1 MAEAFALDAGESQ
14 ALVDALLDRS
24 DSTAPFSVHLAG
36 PDDDAALLSLQ
47 VAAEVF
53 LESFG
58 NTSAMLRDEY
68 APLLPSMTHLLVLDR
83 ARRAAVGSL
92 ILQEAPAG
100 ELKTFADLAR
110 PPWSLPAD
118 GALAAVDLSY
128 GARTAA
134 DLLLLAV
141 SSTHRNRGLAPLLM
155 YAGWVASVQQGIDR
169 WTAILD
175 DSLLRGLHGLTGGAV
190 RPIAAS
196 HPYLGS
202 PASTPITVRMNPTD
216 DVPLLRRMQRVG
228 AIAASRVE
236 FCPRLAPAVETF
248 QALGP
253 APRARRLPST
263 PRAREAVLSH

>member
-1 MAEAFALDAGESQ
+1 MPAEPFALEARESQ
-14 ALVDALLDRS
+14 RLVDDLLRRS
-24 DSTAPFSVHLAG
+24 GGDAPFSVHLAG

-47 VAAEVF
+47 VAADVF

-58 NTSAMLRDEY
+58 NTASLLRDEY
-68 APLLPSMTHLLVLDR
+68 APLLTSMTHVLVLDR

-92 ILQEAPAG
+92 ILQAAPAG
-100 ELKTFADLAR
+100 ELKTFADLAQ

-141 SSTHRNRGLAPLLM
+141 SSTHRNRGLAALLM

-202 PASTPITVRMNPTD
+202 PASTPITVRMSPALD
-216 DVPLLRRMQRVG
+216 LPLLRRIQRVG
-228 AIAASRVE
+228 AIAASRVT
-236 FCPRLAPAVETF
+236 FCPHLASAVETF

-253 APRARRLPST
+253 VTRRRPST
-263 PRAREAVLSH
+263 SRVREAVLSH

>member
-1 MAEAFALDAGESQ
+1 MPAFALGAGESQ
-14 ALVDALLDRS
+14 RLVDALLDGADGS
-24 DSTAPFSVHLAG
+24 APSSVHLAG

-47 VAAEVF
+47 VAADVF
-53 LESFG
+53 LDSFG
-58 NTSAMLRDEY
+58 NTASLLRDEY

-83 ARRAAVGSL
+83 SRRTAVGSL

-118 GALAAVDLSY
+118 GALTAVDLVP

-141 SSTHRNRGLAPLLM
+141 SPTHRNRGLAPLLM
-155 YAGWVASVQQGIDR
+155 YAGWVASVQHGIDR

-190 RPIAAS
+190 RPIASS

-202 PASTPITVRMNPTD
+202 PASTPVTVRMNPALD
-216 DVPLLRRMQRVG
+216 LPLLGRMQRVG
-228 AIAASRVE
+228 AIAASRVS

-248 QALGP
+248 QALRP
-253 APRARRLPST
+253 PSSARLRPGT
-263 PRAREAVLSH
+263 PRVREAALSG